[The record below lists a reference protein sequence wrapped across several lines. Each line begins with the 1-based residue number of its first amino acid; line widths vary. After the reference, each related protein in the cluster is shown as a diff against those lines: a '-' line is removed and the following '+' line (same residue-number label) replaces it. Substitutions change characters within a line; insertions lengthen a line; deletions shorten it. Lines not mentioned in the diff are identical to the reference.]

1 MCLMCMR
8 HRTLEA
14 DQAVPD
20 DGRPEQ
26 FADMG
31 ASSSELRLY
40 LHNNRLGATKTLLW
54 TIVGRMVINQVIPSH
69 IRLSKTFLKAEAYLQ
84 NREEQ
89 AFVQTRLHGE
99 YHYHL

>member
-14 DQAVPD
+14 DQAVSD

-31 ASSSELRLY
+31 VSSSELRLY
-40 LHNNRLGATKTLLW
+40 HYNNRLGGKRK
-54 TIVGRMVINQVIPSH
+54 IIPG
-69 IRLSKTFLKAEAYLQ
+69 TFRTEKGASWELNPGPLAY
-84 NREEQ
+84 
-89 AFVQTRLHGE
+89 
-99 YHYHL
+99 

>member
-40 LHNNRLGATKTLLW
+40 LHNNRLGANEKLYPEPFKQKK
-54 TIVGRMVINQVIPSH
+54 GRAGN
-69 IRLSKTFLKAEAYLQ
+69 
-84 NREEQ
+84 
-89 AFVQTRLHGE
+89 
-99 YHYHL
+99 